1 MASAFLRVEGS
12 TIKNR
17 IWSFLIVHSEY
28 DYSMKD
34 IARYSKA
41 GYTTL
46 KEIWRGFK
54 EKKIVVQTRAV
65 GKAKMYRLN
74 LKNPVVNKFI
84 DYYWAV
90 VDSVV
95 RRENKIKEKEN
106 KNNKLEI
113 KEDFKHSTSLGIV
126 VSAKSV

>member
-1 MASAFLRVEGS
+1 MPKSVFLQEEGD
-12 TIKNR
+12 TPKNR

-34 IARYSKA
+34 IARYSEV

-46 KEIWRGFK
+46 KGLWKEFK
-54 EKKIVVQTRAV
+54 EKKIVVQTRVV
-65 GKAKMYRLN
+65 GKAKMYKLN
-74 LKNPVVNKFI
+74 MKNPVVSRFI

-95 RRENKIKEKEN
+95 RKGNKFKDEENSP
-106 KNNKLEI
+106 
-113 KEDFKHSTSLGIV
+113 HTYSVGGV
-126 VSAKSV
+126 PVSAKHV